1 MDGFRDVHV
10 VGGASGLMADG
21 ANWGIGF
28 LHQCAKMSERGFEVG
43 LSGEGE
49 LSGGR
54 HVGIFA
60 FSLPGGKLKPL
71 ADTRGSVTAHPC
83 AVFPIRFVEGQEVA
97 RFEPRMMSGLLLQT
111 PSEAPLLTRGAS
123 YLYLA
128 PEGRETGCP
137 EGLVRRDL

>member
-1 MDGFRDVHV
+1 MDRFRDVHV

-28 LHQCAKMSERGFEVG
+28 LHQRAKMSERGFEVG

-60 FSLPGGKLKPL
+60 FSLPGGKLKP
-71 ADTRGSVTAHPC
+71 RIH
-83 AVFPIRFVEGQEVA
+83 A
-97 RFEPRMMSGLLLQT
+97 RFFRYVLLK
-111 PSEAPLLTRGAS
+111 AKKLLVLNRA
-123 YLYLA
+123 
-128 PEGRETGCP
+128 
-137 EGLVRRDL
+137 